1 MSANLLTASVAGP
14 IEITL
19 DAGRDEWD
27 GFVRG
32 FAGSNGYHLWAWRT
46 IFEQAFGHQ
55 TVYLAARR
63 TGRIVGILPLV
74 IFRSRVFG
82 SFAVSLPFIDG
93 GGVCALDAE
102 VASQLVERARALA
115 TERRLSHVEM
125 RHESRLLP
133 ALPSREHKVGM
144 RMPLET
150 DPKRAW
156 DALDRKVRNQVRKAE
171 KSGLTAR
178 SGGVDL
184 VAAFYSVFA
193 VNMRDLG
200 TPVYSRRLFEN
211 VLTALPDST
220 RVFLVEKGET
230 VVGGAIGIMFRDT
243 FTVPW
248 ASSLREYRADCPNNL
263 LYWRM
268 FEHAIE
274 SGFRTFDFG
283 RSTPGEGTF
292 QFKQQW
298 GAAPLPLYWE
308 YVMVGGGTPPEL
320 SPSNPRYKAAIAAWK
335 RLPLPITRLLGPHI
349 VRSIP

>member
-1 MSANLLTASVAGP
+1 MSSNVLTTSLAGP
-14 IEITL
+14 ITITT

-32 FAGSNGYHLWAWRT
+32 FAGSNGYQLWAWRT
-46 IFEQAFGHQ
+46 IFEQAFGHD

-63 TGRIVGILPLV
+63 DGRIAGILPLV

-102 VASQLVERARALA
+102 VASELVVRARKVA

-125 RHESRLLP
+125 RHESRLFP
-133 ALPSREHKVGM
+133 ELPSREHKVGM

-150 DPKRAW
+150 DTKRAW
-156 DALDRKVRNQVRKAE
+156 EALDRKVRNQVRKAE

-178 SGGVDL
+178 SGGVEL
-184 VAAFYSVFA
+184 VDAFYSVFA

-200 TPVYSRRLFEN
+200 TPVYSRRLFES
-211 VLTALPDST
+211 VLSTLPDSA
-220 RVFLVEKGET
+220 RVFLVEKGDT
-230 VVGGAIGIMFRDT
+230 VVGGAVGIMFRDT

-298 GAAPLPLYWE
+298 GAAPLPLSWE
-308 YVMVGGGTPPEL
+308 YVMVGSGAPPEL

-335 RLPLPITRLLGPHI
+335 KLPLPVTRLLGPHI